1 MLRRQ
6 GTQGLSQQ
14 DTRARERLHSHAER
28 FTQLV
33 RSVAASMS
41 STRSFQRIG
50 MDNIVEA
57 VKAGMEVTEV
67 VASGC
72 PGHEKLAVLTEAV
85 IMLVDESDFAGD
97 YEPIVLTLVPHLV
110 NTLIVV
116 REGKLRVNRGLW
128 RRLRRRVRSLLA
140 CIGCVAPP
148 AS

>member
-1 MLRRQ
+1 MTSR
-6 GTQGLSQQ
+6 QGLSQQ
-14 DTRARERLHSHAER
+14 DTRTRERLHSHAER
-28 FTQLV
+28 FTQIV

-41 STRSFQRIG
+41 STQSFQRIG

-57 VKAGMEVTEV
+57 VKAGMEITEV
-67 VASGC
+67 IAAGC

-85 IMLVDESDFAGD
+85 LVLVDESNFAGD

-128 RRLRRRVRSLLA
+128 RRIRRRARYLLSQ
-140 CIGCVAPP
+140 IGCVAP
-148 AS
+148 AA